1 MRTGKGKAMDAA
13 QIIFSVG
20 APVALLAVARWY
32 SARRDA
38 QNAAPL
44 YTYGIPLSPVAQ
56 AFSDGKM
63 WAQRPP
69 QSELGRMI
77 SKGLK

>member
-1 MRTGKGKAMDAA
+1 MDAA
-13 QIIFSVG
+13 QVFFSVG
-20 APVALLAVARWY
+20 APVILLAVARWY
-32 SARRDA
+32 SARRT
-38 QNAAPL
+38 APM
-44 YTYGIPLSPVAQ
+44 YTYDAPLSPVAQ

-77 SKGLK
+77 SKG